1 LPSFN
6 RMGAI
11 PGRKERR
18 RSVMLTF
25 IVTLLACIV
34 FPPVILAVLGYL
46 LLGVFGG
53 IVGLFLGFMVFE

>member
-1 LPSFN
+1 
-6 RMGAI
+6 MGAI

>member
-1 LPSFN
+1 
-6 RMGAI
+6 
-11 PGRKERR
+11 
-18 RSVMLTF
+18 MLTF